1 MYNLRIKKTTLR
13 YGIDVQLIIH
23 WMYCK
28 PLFMFIK
35 EYVFFFFLITHLPP
49 RCVNS
54 IVEVFFVNLQDSD
67 LTLETPLTFSVS
79 QRMAVVLQ
87 AALGKGISRSGRG
100 QAVVC
105 VRLGF
110 VLLFLGTICGDNSDE
125 SLVNTCQIQVVTR
138 ILQYMHI

>member
-1 MYNLRIKKTTLR
+1 
-13 YGIDVQLIIH
+13 
-23 WMYCK
+23 
-28 PLFMFIK
+28 MFIK